1 MNAAQMT
8 RAKRGFAVSIV
19 MLCVAGLSVAAVG
32 SSGAAPPP
40 GWRYTMVAFSNASD
54 RDMDVFESGDGTQ
67 FLPVQTPAYRPPSGL
82 VRDPSIFRN
91 TDGLYYITYTTGGG
105 ANIGFA
111 RSTDRINWTPM
122 GNYPVPFCCAFLPG
136 TGDGTGSA
144 SLQGSSDFLGSSG
157 SAGSADGPSLSPFV
171 TKAWAPEWFV
181 DGDRVHVI
189 LSMSTG
195 GGFVPYLMTALDP
208 SLQSWSLPVPLAGI
222 GADHIDTTVVKV
234 GSTYHAFTKNESTKV
249 IEHAVA
255 SSVAGPYSF
264 VPPGNWGTL
273 VEGPAVVQLP
283 NGAWRIYLD
292 AYTEGKYLYSD
303 STDGLS
309 TWSPVQE
316 VPGLSGTV
324 RHFGVMRE
332 AI

>member
-1 MNAAQMT
+1 MLAEVT
-8 RAKRGFAVSIV
+8 LAKRSCSALWVV
-19 MLCVAGLSVAAVG
+19 MLCVAGLLVATAG
-32 SSGAAPPP
+32 ISGAAPPP
-40 GWRYTMVAFSNASD
+40 GWRYTLVAFSNTSD

-67 FLPVQTPAYRPPSGL
+67 FQLVQPSAFRPPSGL
-82 VRDPSIFRN
+82 VRDPSIFRH

-105 ANIGFA
+105 ASIGFA
-111 RSTDRINWTPM
+111 RSSDRVNWTHM
-122 GNYPVPFCCAFLPG
+122 GNLPVPFCCALMPG

-144 SLQGSSDFLGSSG
+144 SLQGSSDLVGSSG

-181 DGDRVHVI
+181 DGDRVNVI

-195 GGFVPYLMTALDP
+195 GGFVPYLMTALEP
-208 SLQSWSLPVPLAGI
+208 SLRQWSLPVPLAGI

-234 GSTYHAFTKNESTKV
+234 GSTYHAFTKNETKKV

-255 SSVAGPYSF
+255 PSVTGPYSF
-264 VPPGNWGTL
+264 VPTGNWGTQL
-273 VEGPAVVQLP
+273 EGPAVVQLP

-292 AYTEGKYLYSD
+292 AYAEGKYLYSD

-309 TWSPVQE
+309 TWSPVHE
-316 VPGLSGTV
+316 LPGLSGKM

-332 AI
+332 PA

>member
-1 MNAAQMT
+1 M
-8 RAKRGFAVSIV
+8 V
-19 MLCVAGLSVAAVG
+19 MLAVAGMLVAAPG
-32 SSGAAPPP
+32 TSGAAPPA
-40 GWRYTMVAFSNASD
+40 WQYTMVAFSNTSSL
-54 RDMDVFESGDGTQ
+54 DMDVYESEDATIFQ
-67 FLPVQTPAYRPPSGL
+67 PARLAAYRPPSGL

-91 TDGLYYITYTTGGG
+91 TDGMYYVTYTTGGG

-111 RSTDRINWTPM
+111 RSSDRINWTPL

-144 SLQGSSDFLGSSG
+144 SPPGSSG
-157 SAGSADGPSLSPFV
+157 SAGFSDGPSLSPFT

-181 DGDRVHVI
+181 DGGRVNVI

-195 GGFVPYLMTALDP
+195 GGFVPYLMTALEP
-208 SLQSWSLPVPLAGI
+208 SLRLWSLPVPLAGI

-234 GSTYHAFTKNESTKV
+234 GSTYHAFTKNETKKI

-255 SSVAGPYSF
+255 PSLTGPYSF
-264 VPPGNWGTL
+264 VPSGDWGSML
-273 VEGPAVVQLP
+273 EGPALVQLP
-283 NGAWRIYLD
+283 NDTWRIYLD

-309 TWSPVQE
+309 TWSPLE
-316 VPGLSGTV
+316 VLPDLSGTV
-324 RHFGVMRE
+324 RHIGVMRE
-332 AI
+332 PA

>member
-1 MNAAQMT
+1 M
-8 RAKRGFAVSIV
+8 V
-19 MLCVAGLSVAAVG
+19 MLAVAGMLVAAPG
-32 SSGAAPPP
+32 TSGAAPPA
-40 GWRYTMVAFSNASD
+40 WQYTMVAFSNTSSL
-54 RDMDVFESGDGTQ
+54 DMDVYESEDATNFQ
-67 FLPVQTPAYRPPSGL
+67 PARLAAYRPPSGL

-91 TDGLYYITYTTGGG
+91 TDGMYYVTYTTGGG

-111 RSTDRINWTPM
+111 RSSDRINWTPL

-144 SLQGSSDFLGSSG
+144 SPPGSSG
-157 SAGSADGPSLSPFV
+157 SAGFSDGPSLSPFT

-181 DGDRVHVI
+181 DGGRVNVI

-195 GGFVPYLMTALDP
+195 GGFVPYLMTALEP
-208 SLQSWSLPVPLAGI
+208 SMRLWSLPVPLAGI

-234 GSTYHAFTKNESTKV
+234 GSTYHAFTKNETKKI

-255 SSVAGPYSF
+255 PSLTGPYSF
-264 VPPGNWGTL
+264 VPSGDWGSML
-273 VEGPAVVQLP
+273 EGPALVQLP
-283 NGAWRIYLD
+283 NDTWRIYLD

-309 TWSPVQE
+309 TWSPLE
-316 VPGLSGTV
+316 VLPDLSGTV
-324 RHFGVMRE
+324 RHIGVMRE
-332 AI
+332 PA